1 MSSRTITILG
11 YILAVVLLAV
21 LQVLSS
27 LPQSR
32 VPSFA
37 AVIRRI
43 ARTRSGRVGLL
54 TAWAWLGMH
63 FLAR

>member
-11 YILAVVLLAV
+11 YVAAVATLALL
-21 LQVLSS
+21 QMFSS
-27 LPQSR
+27 LPASR
-32 VPSFA
+32 IPSFA

-43 ARTRSGRVGLL
+43 ARSRSGRIGLL

-63 FLAR
+63 FFAR

>member
-11 YILAVVLLAV
+11 YVAAVATLAL

-27 LPQSR
+27 LPASR
-32 VPSFA
+32 IPSFA

-43 ARTRSGRVGLL
+43 ARSRSGRIGLL

-63 FLAR
+63 FFAR